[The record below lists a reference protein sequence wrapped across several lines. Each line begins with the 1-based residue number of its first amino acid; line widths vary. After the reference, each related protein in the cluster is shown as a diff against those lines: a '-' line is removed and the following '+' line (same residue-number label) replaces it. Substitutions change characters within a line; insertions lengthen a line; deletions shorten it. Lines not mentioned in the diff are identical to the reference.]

1 MGTPKRERQKANRQ
15 QRLEELARQARTQKR
30 KRSGMYVLLI
40 PLAALALF
48 GIVKLVARGENSAAV
63 TSDYGR
69 PVRLHHAS
77 RYDDRS
83 KCANHDVDSAPQ
95 HDCGA
100 TVTGDTTCPAADG
113 SSPRTISFAK
123 APPSCIDA
131 TKTYTA
137 VVTTNK
143 GAYTIALDAGAAP
156 LTVNN
161 FVVLA
166 RYHYF
171 DNTICHRAIPS
182 FAVQCGDPTG
192 TGTGGPG
199 YSFADEL
206 PAAGSYK
213 VGSIA
218 MANSGPDTNGRQF
231 FIITGATAWPARRT
245 TRCSVRSPRPRH
257 HGEGPRC
264 PRQPR
269 PAANGVHHSNRSSSN
284 PSRSPRASSRLSVFG
299 SYGCPE
305 TLENHPWEVAVQ
317 RYRRR
322 APILRRFVP
331 TRTLGDSTMGVLA
344 TSGCGAGDL

>member
-40 PLAALALF
+40 PLAALALY
-48 GIVKLVARGENSAAV
+48 GIVKLVTRGENSAAV
-63 TSDYGR
+63 TSDSVD
-69 PVRLHHAS
+69 PFAS
-77 RYDDRS
+77 TTLPGTTIDP
-83 KCANHDVDSAPQ
+83 NAPTTTLTPLPSTIA
-95 HDCGA
+95 GA

-143 GAYTIALDAGAAP
+143 GAYTIALDAAAAP

-218 MANSGPDTNGRQF
+218 MANSGPDTNGSQF
-231 FIITGATAWPARRT
+231 FIITGANGVALPANYTLFGQVTDGLDT
-245 TRCSVRSPRPRH
+245 TVKALDALGNPD
-257 HGEGPRC
+257 
-264 PRQPR
+264 Q
-269 PAANGVHHSNRSSSN
+269 AANGV
-284 PSRSPRASSRLSVFG
+284 PPLEQIIIQSVTIT
-299 SYGCPE
+299 E
-305 TLENHPWEVAVQ
+305 A
-317 RYRRR
+317 
-322 APILRRFVP
+322 
-331 TRTLGDSTMGVLA
+331 
-344 TSGCGAGDL
+344 

>member
-1 MGTPKRERQKANRQ
+1 MFVGTPKRERQKANRQ

-40 PLAALALF
+40 PIGALALF
-48 GIVKLVARGENSAAV
+48 GIVKLVTRGDNSPAAV
-63 TSDYGR
+63 TSDTAD
-69 PVRLHHAS
+69 PFAS
-77 RYDDRS
+77 TPLPGETTIDP
-83 KCANHDVDSAPQ
+83 NAPTTTLTPLPSTIA
-95 HDCGA
+95 GA

-113 SSPRTISFAK
+113 SSARTISFAK

-171 DNTICHRAIPS
+171 DNTICHRAIPA

-192 TGTGGPG
+192 TGGGGPG

-206 PAAGSYK
+206 PATGSYK

-218 MANSGPDTNGRQF
+218 MANSGADTNGSQF
-231 FIITGATAWPARRT
+231 FVITGANGVALSADYTLFGQVTDGLDT
-245 TRCSVRSPRPRH
+245 TVKALDALGNPD
-257 HGEGPRC
+257 
-264 PRQPR
+264 Q
-269 PAANGVHHSNRSSSN
+269 AANGV
-284 PSRSPRASSRLSVFG
+284 PPLEQIIIQSVTIAE
-299 SYGCPE
+299 S
-305 TLENHPWEVAVQ
+305 
-317 RYRRR
+317 
-322 APILRRFVP
+322 
-331 TRTLGDSTMGVLA
+331 
-344 TSGCGAGDL
+344 

>member
-1 MGTPKRERQKANRQ
+1 VGTPKRERQKANRQ

-40 PLAALALF
+40 PLAALALY
-48 GIVKLVARGENSAAV
+48 GIVKLVTRSDNSTAAV
-63 TSDYGR
+63 TSDSVD
-69 PVRLHHAS
+69 PFAS
-77 RYDDRS
+77 TTIPSTTIDP
-83 KCANHDVDSAPQ
+83 NAPTTTLTPLPSTIA
-95 HDCGA
+95 GA

-143 GAYTIALDAGAAP
+143 GAYTIALDASAAP

-171 DNTICHRAIPS
+171 DNTICHRAIPA

-192 TGTGGPG
+192 TGGGGPG

-218 MANSGPDTNGRQF
+218 MANSGPDTDGSQF
-231 FIITGATAWPARRT
+231 FIITGASGVALPANYTLFGQVTDGLDT
-245 TRCSVRSPRPRH
+245 TVKALDALGNPD
-257 HGEGPRC
+257 
-264 PRQPR
+264 Q
-269 PAANGVHHSNRSSSN
+269 AANGV
-284 PSRSPRASSRLSVFG
+284 PPLEQIIVQSVTIT
-299 SYGCPE
+299 E
-305 TLENHPWEVAVQ
+305 A
-317 RYRRR
+317 
-322 APILRRFVP
+322 
-331 TRTLGDSTMGVLA
+331 
-344 TSGCGAGDL
+344 

>member
-40 PLAALALF
+40 PLAALALY
-48 GIVKLVARGENSAAV
+48 GIVKLVTRSDNSTAAV
-63 TSDYGR
+63 TSDSVD
-69 PVRLHHAS
+69 PFAS
-77 RYDDRS
+77 TTLPGTTIDP
-83 KCANHDVDSAPQ
+83 NAPTTTLTPLPSTIA
-95 HDCGA
+95 GA
-100 TVTGDTTCPAADG
+100 TVTGDTTCPAVDG

-123 APPSCIDA
+123 APPNCIDA

-143 GAYTIALDAGAAP
+143 GAYTIALDASAAP

-171 DNTICHRAIPS
+171 DNTICHRAIPA

-192 TGTGGPG
+192 TGGGGPG

-218 MANSGPDTNGRQF
+218 MANSGPDTDGSQF
-231 FIITGATAWPARRT
+231 FIITGASGVALPANYTLFGQVTDGLDT
-245 TRCSVRSPRPRH
+245 TVKALDALGNPD
-257 HGEGPRC
+257 
-264 PRQPR
+264 Q
-269 PAANGVHHSNRSSSN
+269 AANGV
-284 PSRSPRASSRLSVFG
+284 PPLEQIIIQSVTIT
-299 SYGCPE
+299 E
-305 TLENHPWEVAVQ
+305 A
-317 RYRRR
+317 
-322 APILRRFVP
+322 
-331 TRTLGDSTMGVLA
+331 
-344 TSGCGAGDL
+344 